1 VSAKRDAI
9 AEASLSR
16 AVGPD
21 NADAAIKA
29 ARYMA
34 AVAPMPFDATVGL
47 VLHEFQMSGDIIA
60 DPDEL
65 TRRNSNR
72 NAARF
77 LRACRA

>member
-1 VSAKRDAI
+1 
-9 AEASLSR
+9 
-16 AVGPD
+16 
-21 NADAAIKA
+21 
-29 ARYMA
+29 MA